1 MAVPVPE
8 SASSDARDA
17 RVKRGVAMV
26 QTYLKTQFPE
36 HIIEV
41 LKESSD
47 DIARS
52 ARTFSVRNNGQRY
65 VLRVM
70 SGVLDPALGAPSA
83 GERLQRFQVA
93 RRLREE
99 GADKVVVVTTSDLRT
114 QKL

>member
-8 SASSDARDA
+8 PASSDGRDA
-17 RVKRGVAMV
+17 RLKRGVAMV

-47 DIARS
+47 DVARS

-65 VLRVM
+65 VLRVVNE
-70 SGVLDPALGAPSA
+70 VLDPDPGAPSA
-83 GERLQRFQVA
+83 GERLQRLQVA
-93 RRLREE
+93 QRLREE
-99 GADKVVVVTTSDLRT
+99 GADKVVVVTADDLRSEN
-114 QKL
+114 L